1 MRWFKK
7 LKNLENGTPAS
18 TRLDRMVRACRE
30 VADDTLSVEARE
42 GVLRAVLNT
51 APRHEALPALFTPTR
66 RLVLTGAL
74 PLLLAGV
81 LLLALDD
88 GIQSPAVGEGVPTV
102 TVSKQGDQVLLQI
115 ANGGRPHYVSRS
127 TQPDRFDPSST
138 VRVHDGAY
146 AERLADQAD
155 LVFYRID

>member
-51 APRHEALPALFTPTR
+51 APPLGQDFAKV
-66 RLVLTGAL
+66 VLE
-74 PLLLAGV
+74 
-81 LLLALDD
+81 
-88 GIQSPAVGEGVPTV
+88 I
-102 TVSKQGDQVLLQI
+102 
-115 ANGGRPHYVSRS
+115 RC
-127 TQPDRFDPSST
+127 PDLS
-138 VRVHDGAY
+138 
-146 AERLADQAD
+146 
-155 LVFYRID
+155 